1 MSKILLYYPSNKR
14 TNQIETQM
22 IELKKR
28 GFDICL
34 LTTIKKGDLHFELEK
49 YEIKTYSNQINKN
62 NSLVYYFSQI
72 IFLIRFCKKNN
83 IDIVLSN
90 LQHVNFISVFAQFF
104 INARVIIFRH
114 HFKFNKDD
122 KSLSVN
128 RMEQMFDRFINFLAK
143 EIIVPSNGVYNG
155 MKNYE
160 NIKIKKVNIIP
171 YIYNFSKYKIPDPN
185 NVKKIKQIHSAKL
198 RLIMCSRL
206 IPFKRH
212 IIIFPIIK
220 ELVTLGYNI
229 KLFVL
234 DEGPEED
241 NLKNYIKENNL
252 EDNIIMLGY
261 RKDFLDYMAAADIM
275 IHPSLTEASNSA
287 VKEIALLG
295 KTAIVCKGVGDFD
308 SYFVNYKNGIILDPV
323 KFKEIILEIIIN
335 IYKNEIDINIL
346 GKNLRKN
353 VYSKFSISDDNIT
366 PYLDLLNEKK

>member
-14 TNQIETQM
+14 TNQIETQI

-28 GFDICL
+28 GFNICL
-34 LTTIKKGDLHFELEK
+34 LTTIEKGDLHFELEK
-49 YEIKTYSNQINKN
+49 NGVKTYSNQINKN

-128 RMEQMFDRFINFLAK
+128 RMEQVFDKVINFLAK
-143 EIIVPSNGVYNG
+143 EIIVPSYGVYNG
-155 MKNYE
+155 MKNHE
-160 NIKIKKVNIIP
+160 NIKIQKVKIIP
-171 YIYNFSKYKIPDPN
+171 YVYNFSKYKIPDIN
-185 NVKKIKQIHSAKL
+185 NVKKIKQTHSAKL

-220 ELVTLGYNI
+220 ELVALGYNI

-241 NLKNYIKENNL
+241 NLKNYIKKNNL

-308 SYFVNYKNGIILDPV
+308 SYFINYKNGIILDPA

-335 IYKNEIDINIL
+335 IYKKEIDINIL
-346 GKNLRKN
+346 GENIKKD
-353 VYSKFSISDDNIT
+353 VYSKFSISDDNIK
-366 PYLDLLNEKK
+366 PYIDLLNEKK